1 MAFVGDGNLKKVIAV
16 SFISCIM
23 APKKSQNYQKV
34 PPLGFHVVSYLF
46 QKKIEFLLGLSPGN
60 SREFPEKFTSRL
72 FPGNFSISR
81 EISGNFY
88 VL

>member
-46 QKKIEFLLGLSPGN
+46 QKYLNFRLVKRDQHCKYSRVSN
-60 SREFPEKFTSRL
+60 SRVPDNE
-72 FPGNFSISR
+72 ND
-81 EISGNFY
+81 SGK
-88 VL
+88 

>member
-46 QKKIEFLLGLSPGN
+46 QKNLNFYFLLGLKRP
-60 SREFPEKFTSRL
+60 TL
-72 FPGNFSISR
+72 
-81 EISGNFY
+81 
-88 VL
+88 